1 MATCGFQTDVTWCG
15 TFQLNCKNPRVP
27 VPNGHVSIK
36 PRLWTMTRMFLRN
49 ITNTTSYFAS
59 TKHSK
64 YSLNHK
70 ISFFHLKPPTCF
82 VRNWENHKTILT
94 RREIMCVLAPNPILP
109 ARRWQWHPSGG
120 VVVSQVVTNQGP
132 ACTFSFPTT
141 YTVRCYRRSQCHP
154 ALLKKFGAKKKFTK
168 KSNLIQMCVTST
180 PLWVYECHDLTKF
193 FCNCHCMGVF
203 GMALRGWLN
212 MLLLIA
218 DLLQHVTSQLGRAGL
233 FSLPSST

>member
-70 ISFFHLKPPTCF
+70 FSFFHLKPPTCF

-154 ALLKKFGAKKKFTK
+154 ALLKKFGAKKKSQK
-168 KSNLIQMCVTST
+168 NQIWSRCVLLQPPFECKNAMIWRNFFVTAIA
-180 PLWVYECHDLTKF
+180 WVCL
-193 FCNCHCMGVF
+193 V
-203 GMALRGWLN
+203 WLCVADWICCYW
-212 MLLLIA
+212 LLIYCSMWR
-218 DLLQHVTSQLGRAGL
+218 HS
-233 FSLPSST
+233 